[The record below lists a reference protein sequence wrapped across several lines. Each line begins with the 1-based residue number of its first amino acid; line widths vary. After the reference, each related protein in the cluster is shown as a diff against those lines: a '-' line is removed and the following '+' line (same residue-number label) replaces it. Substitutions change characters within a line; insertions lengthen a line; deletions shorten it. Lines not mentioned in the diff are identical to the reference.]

1 MRGET
6 LQAWICTAMMRIGT
20 RMATGFDQHFAG
32 FGITQAQ
39 FRLLLAVLSEGGSQ
53 GIAPS
58 SLADHL
64 LIERGTVSVLS
75 SRMVK
80 QGWLKRK
87 PGENRRSHRLVIT
100 EAGGQVLQNVAPL
113 ALDLAETTLA
123 GFSPEQLDAM
133 RASLE
138 LIENKLRA
146 LPEKESY
153 HES

>member
-6 LQAWICTAMMRIGT
+6 PQAWICTAMMRIGT
-20 RMATGFDQHFAG
+20 RMATGFDQNFAG
-32 FGITQAQ
+32 LGITQAQ
-39 FRLLLAVLSEGGSQ
+39 FRLLLAVWSEGGNE

-58 SLADHL
+58 TLADHL

-87 PGENRRSHRLVIT
+87 AGENRRSHRLVIT
-100 EAGGQVLQNVAPL
+100 EAGGQALEKSAPL
-113 ALDLAETTLA
+113 ALALAETTLA
-123 GFSPEQLDAM
+123 GFSLQQLETM

-138 LIENKLRA
+138 LIESKLRS
-146 LPEKESY
+146 LPDPSQDL
-153 HES
+153 S

>member
-32 FGITQAQ
+32 LGITQAQ
-39 FRLLLAVLSEGGSQ
+39 FRLLLAVWSQGGSE

-58 SLADHL
+58 TLADHL

-100 EAGGQVLQNVAPL
+100 EAGGQTLDKVAPL
-113 ALDLAETTLA
+113 ALDLAETTLS
-123 GFSPEQLDAM
+123 GFTHQELEAM

-138 LIENKLRA
+138 LIENKLRL
-146 LPEKESY
+146 LPNPSQDL
-153 HES
+153 S